1 MTRSRSAAAAKER
14 ETEKGR
20 DGRKEKQN
28 GREQRKDT
36 EGREE
41 ATEVEATTAAG
52 RKFFKVFFPDQS
64 GERLEYLEEEPNR
77 QVSLKGPSG
86 KTWQV
91 TLISD
96 SHGLGFTEGWKEFA
110 HHHSLMLGHFLVF
123 TYDGHSQ
130 FSVAVFCQSGV
141 EDKLALDVQ
150 PYKKVLVKREE
161 ERAVVDA
168 DVAGTSEVSAPP
180 VEGNGTTR
188 KRVRQVNDVMENGAA
203 LKRHSSAQKKP
214 EKRKPEATIDT
225 SKAAPTVVNN
235 NKDFSGMLVEYAC
248 SNKTLV
254 RSKENIPCEFVRQ
267 SLPQTCKKM
276 TLWDPQGKSWEV
288 NYVYYTGRS
297 VAAFSGG
304 WGKFAV
310 GNNLE
315 KFDVCIFEL
324 FKEDNIKVHIYRV
337 VPEITPLI
345 RSSSSM

>member
-1 MTRSRSAAAAKER
+1 
-14 ETEKGR
+14 
-20 DGRKEKQN
+20 
-28 GREQRKDT
+28 
-36 EGREE
+36 
-41 ATEVEATTAAG
+41 
-52 RKFFKVFFPDQS
+52 
-64 GERLEYLEEEPNR
+64 
-77 QVSLKGPSG
+77 
-86 KTWQV
+86 
-91 TLISD
+91 
-96 SHGLGFTEGWKEFA
+96 
-110 HHHSLMLGHFLVF
+110 MLGHFLVF

-141 EDKLALDVQ
+141 EDKLALNVQ
-150 PYKKVLVKREE
+150 HYKEVLVKLKEE
-161 ERAVVDA
+161 QAVVDA
-168 DVAGTSEVSAPP
+168 DVAGTLEVSAPP

-214 EKRKPEATIDT
+214 EKRKSEATIDT
-225 SKAAPTVVNN
+225 SKTAPTVGNN
-235 NKDFSGMLVEYAC
+235 NKDFSGVLVEYAC

-254 RSKENIPCEFVRQ
+254 RSKEVRRTGQFMTRKFRQPVVISQRRPITEEEKNHAFERAKEFKSKNPFALQVMMESYVYVGFFLNIPCEFVRQ

-288 NYVYYTGRS
+288 NYVYYTDRS

-345 RSSSSM
+345 RSSSM